1 MLIRTVGPKTATTL
15 IQFANGVDS
24 RLLSVV
30 SELKS
35 VSIQLSYGVRC
46 SNRSDVLRYL
56 QSLCSLLA
64 DKAAARKVQGSKL
77 VLKLYKKI
85 AGSTTV
91 KHLGHGPVDI
101 LRFSLSFRILDSS
114 TYSSSLIPSDKL
126 LEHAISLWESL
137 HVAPEDVRGFG
148 LTLRS
153 LSSESSATP
162 IRDFFNAQS
171 RSASSPH
178 RKKKA
183 AARKE
188 ESAIARLLNEH
199 RSHPLPETPMIDLP
213 PLASLDLDV
222 FQMLPRGL
230 QEEMLRSYVEKG
242 SEIPAR
248 FEGLFRRFAE
258 VEEEK
263 RVFVGFVENLMT
275 PMMDK
280 ERFFAVKQY
289 VDAYE
294 LNREAM
300 EGICVC
306 VLYILFQY
314 CRNWQKRE

>member
-1 MLIRTVGPKTATTL
+1 M
-15 IQFANGVDS
+15 
-24 RLLSVV
+24 V

-46 SNRSDVLRYL
+46 SNQNDVLRYL
-56 QSLCSLLA
+56 RSLCSLLA

-85 AGSTTV
+85 SGSTTV

-101 LRFSLSFRILDSS
+101 LRFPFPFSILASS
-114 TYSSSLIPSDKL
+114 TYSSSLIPSEKL
-126 LEHAISLWESL
+126 LEHATSLWESL
-137 HVAPEDVRGFG
+137 RVAPEDVRGFG

-153 LSSESSATP
+153 LSSEASATP
-162 IRDFFNAQS
+162 IRDYFNAQN
-171 RSASSPH
+171 RSAGSPH

-183 AARKE
+183 TARKE
-188 ESAIARLLNEH
+188 ESAITRLLNEH

-213 PLASLDLDV
+213 PLASLDLEV
-222 FQMLPRGL
+222 FRMLPRGL
-230 QEEMLRSYVEKG
+230 QEEMLRSYLEKG
-242 SEIPAR
+242 SEIPAK

-258 VEEEK
+258 GEEEK
-263 RVFVGFVENLMT
+263 RVFVGFVENLMA

-280 ERFFAVKQY
+280 ERYFAVKKY

-294 LNREAM
+294 LNVEAM

-306 VLYILFQY
+306 VLNMLLLL
-314 CRNWQKRE
+314 

>member
-1 MLIRTVGPKTATTL
+1 M
-15 IQFANGVDS
+15 
-24 RLLSVV
+24 V

-101 LRFSLSFRILDSS
+101 LRFPLSFRILDSS

-126 LEHAISLWESL
+126 LEHAVSLWESL

-162 IRDFFNAQS
+162 IRDFFNAQY

-242 SEIPAR
+242 SEIPSK
-248 FEGLFRRFAE
+248 FKTLFRRFAE

-306 VLYILFQY
+306 VLYILFLY